1 MLIYRM
7 MLPLCIPQ
15 FFRLIGR
22 LECSRGRDFFD
33 ELPNG
38 SGPEY
43 PAGKRKNAISPSKT
57 AAMAFGHEKRSA
69 KLPFFF
75 NSFSEALQKSTQ
87 FGTILHGSRKYRGIQ
102 SALPELYN
110 TVEVKNYAE

>member
-7 MLPLCIPQ
+7 ILLPCIPQ

-38 SGPEY
+38 GGLEY

-69 KLPFFF
+69 KLPFF
-75 NSFSEALQKSTQ
+75 LQLLGSIAKID
-87 FGTILHGSRKYRGIQ
+87 TIRN
-102 SALPELYN
+102 N
-110 TVEVKNYAE
+110 TAW